1 MPRKILLVEDEALI
15 AMQETSIL
23 QAHGFEVE
31 AAYSGEKAVTRV
43 LLDQDISLILMD
55 IDLGSGIDGTE
66 AAQLILK
73 HHNLPIVFLTSHS
86 EKEVVQKV
94 KGISRYGYVLKNSGE
109 FVLVESVTM
118 AFELFEA
125 HQATKARELQQQQQM
140 EELSAIYSHTPSL
153 MVLLD
158 AELKVR
164 KANASAE
171 EFANTSA
178 EALLDKRIGESLRC
192 LNHLNSPQGCG
203 FGPHC
208 RQCTIRTTVLS
219 TFKTQ
224 KPHTRVEA
232 SIPVLQAGEE
242 GEATFFLSTVSL
254 SLREE
259 PTVLVSIEDTRITKS
274 DEEKIIKSAGKYRS
288 LFNSIRDAILVA
300 DTQRSIID
308 CNPAFTDLFGYRLDE
323 IRGEQT
329 STVYNN
335 MDEFAR
341 MGETIKS
348 HTGSLT
354 EFLFTVHYQ
363 KKDGTVFPGETNV
376 FYLHDGKGEVIGF
389 IGLIRDIS
397 ERLRM
402 EVELKQQEENLRL
415 TLNSIGDAVFSTNT
429 RGQVMRMN
437 PIAEQLT
444 GWNLSSAQGQPIDEV
459 FHIVNAE
466 NNERIDNPVTKVL
479 KTGTVSSLSNHTKLI
494 SKTGQTYHIADSAAP
509 IATEDGHIEGV
520 VLVFR
525 DVSEAYQREQSLR
538 ESEEK
543 YRDLVDN
550 APIGIFQT
558 TSKGKAVHANT
569 ALSKML
575 GAESPAVAIDQY
587 QDLGTQLY
595 VNPRRREE
603 LLSQLNKEK
612 RVENFEFQAR
622 TLQNEQRWL
631 SMNARVSAE
640 LSDGTLI
647 IDGFTFDITEQKRIR
662 DEIKSALEEKQN
674 LVKEMNHRVKNN
686 LAMVAS
692 LISLKEASLEH
703 RIDLS
708 DVFNQIHAIKLVHER
723 LYSTEDA
730 THTDLSTY
738 LQEILYS
745 IFSSFPDTGVQL
757 ETELESIIVPS
768 TIAVSLGLITN
779 EIATNAVKY
788 GLGRAAA
795 ANSFRI
801 TLQEAPSGN
810 SSFIYTLSNSGPPFP
825 EDIDPETAETLGLQ
839 LITLL
844 VEQLKGTLELQKQPH
859 PVFTI
864 YFSVQQ

>member
-1 MPRKILLVEDEALI
+1 
-15 AMQETSIL
+15 
-23 QAHGFEVE
+23 HN
-31 AAYSGEKAVTRV
+31 
-43 LLDQDISLILMD
+43 QDISLILMD

-66 AAQLILK
+66 AAQIILE

-86 EKEVVQKV
+86 EKEVVDKV
-94 KGISRYGYVLKNSGE
+94 KGISRYGYVLKFSGE
-109 FVLVESVTM
+109 FVLVEAVTM
-118 AFELFEA
+118 ALELFEA
-125 HQATKARELQQQQQM
+125 HQATKTRELQQQQQM
-140 EELSAIYSHTPSL
+140 EELSAIYSHTPAL

-164 KANASAE
+164 KANSAAAEFAHSSAE
-171 EFANTSA
+171 G
-178 EALLDKRIGESLRC
+178 LLNNRIGESLRC
-192 LNHLNSPQGCG
+192 LNHLNHPQGCG

-219 TFKTQ
+219 TFKTK

-232 SIPVLQAGEE
+232 SIPVQQAGED
-242 GEATFFLSTVSL
+242 GEASFFLSTVYL
-254 SLREE
+254 SMQEE

-300 DTQRSIID
+300 DTQRTIID

-323 IRGEQT
+323 IRGKQT
-329 STVYNN
+329 LAVYDN

-341 MGETIKS
+341 MGEAIES
-348 HTGSLT
+348 HTGSLS

-363 KKDGTVFPGETNV
+363 KKDGSVFPGETNV

-402 EVELKQQEENLRL
+402 ETELKQQEENLRL

-429 RGQVMRMN
+429 QGQVMRMN
-437 PIAEQLT
+437 PVAEQLT
-444 GWNLSSAQGQPIDEV
+444 GWDLPSAQGQPIDEI

-466 NNERIDNPVTKVL
+466 NNQRIDDPVAKVL
-479 KTGTVSSLSNHTKLI
+479 ATGTVSSLSNHTKLI
-494 SKTGQTYHIADSAAP
+494 SKTGQNYHIADSAAP
-509 IATEDGHIEGV
+509 ITTEDGNIEGV

-525 DVSEAYQREQSLR
+525 DITEKYYREQRLR

-543 YRDLVDN
+543 YRNLFDN

-558 TSKGKAVHANT
+558 NSGGQTLHVNN
-569 ALSKML
+569 ALAKML
-575 GAESPAVAIDQY
+575 QAVSPEEALARY
-587 QDLGTQLY
+587 QDLGSQLY

-603 LLSQLNKEK
+603 LLSLLKEEGH
-612 RVENFEFQAR
+612 VENFEFQAH

-640 LSDGTLI
+640 LNDGTLI
-647 IDGFTFDITEQKRIR
+647 IDGFTFDITEQKQAHDKIR
-662 DEIKSALEEKQN
+662 SALEEKQN
-674 LVKEMNHRVKNN
+674 LMKEMNHRVKNN

-692 LISLKEASLEH
+692 LISLKESSAEYS
-703 RIDLS
+703 IDLS
-708 DVFNQIHAIKLVHER
+708 DVINQIHAIKLVHER

-730 THTDLSTY
+730 THIDLHTY
-738 LQEILYS
+738 LKEILNS
-745 IFSSFPDTGVQL
+745 IFSSFPETGVQL
-757 ETELESIIVPS
+757 ETDIESILVPS

-788 GLGRAAA
+788 GFGSTAAD
-795 ANSFRI
+795 SFK
-801 TLQEAPSGN
+801 TSLHEAPKGSGN
-810 SSFIYTLSNSGPPFP
+810 FVYTLSNSGPAFP
-825 EDIDPETAETLGLQ
+825 EGIDPATADSLGLQ

-844 VEQLKGTLELQKQPH
+844 VDQIRGTLKLQKEPH
-859 PVFTI
+859 PIFTI
-864 YFSVQQ
+864 RFSVQQ